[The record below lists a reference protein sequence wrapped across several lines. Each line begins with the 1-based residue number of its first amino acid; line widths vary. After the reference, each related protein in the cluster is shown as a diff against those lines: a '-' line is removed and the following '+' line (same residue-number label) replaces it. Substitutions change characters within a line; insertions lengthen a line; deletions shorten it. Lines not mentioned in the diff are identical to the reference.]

1 MKLKRALLAI
11 PIAALAIIIIL
22 ISLKAYYVAI
32 TLLAGILLILHREI
46 WSLVKSRKFPP
57 IDERTKENINKSVR
71 NGFVFLVIA
80 LVFAMLFLSTNQ
92 TISLDIVHIIG
103 SLLLSGGAVY
113 LLSYI
118 FYEQSEPKLNEKA
131 IKLLRAFMM
140 TSIISLGVIII
151 SIIIHN
157 ALSALFGIEEPVF
170 FTIAVILSPFS
181 LIVGIVGSLVILF
194 RGPVT
199 QIS

>member
-11 PIAALAIIIIL
+11 PIAALVIIIIL

-32 TLLAGILLILHREI
+32 TLLVGILLMLHREI
-46 WSLVKSRKFPP
+46 WSLVKRRKFPP

-80 LVFAMLFLSTNQ
+80 LAFTMLFLSTNQ
-92 TISLDIVHIIG
+92 TISLDTVHIIG

-181 LIVGIVGSLVILF
+181 LIVGIIGSLVILF
-194 RGPVT
+194 KGLVT